1 MKCISSNIKEIKI
14 IDLNEEYPGLTSNV
28 RWAVVSDMNYQEL
41 SNEFGEELKP
51 FTPFLILTEE
61 QGEEIIRYNR
71 NQEKFDWR
79 MRNKEDFI
87 GYEDGRTESVHKVR
101 CGENLIS
108 SIELKDEYSALYSA
122 LDDLTDK
129 QRERII
135 LNYINGL
142 SERKIAA
149 LQGVCQKSVHES
161 IASGLKK
168 LEKSEKLKT
177 FLKNTPS
184 KAYSH
189 S

>member
-1 MKCISSNIKEIKI
+1 MNCIGSENKEIKI
-14 IDLNEEYPGLTSNV
+14 IDLNKEYPRLIANV

-41 SNEFGEELKP
+41 ENEFGEELKAY
-51 FTPFLILTEE
+51 TPFLILTEE

-79 MRNKEDFI
+79 MRNKEDSL
-87 GYEDGRTESVHKVR
+87 GYEDGKTESVYKVEI
-101 CGENLIS
+101 GGSLIS
-108 SIELKDEYSALYSA
+108 SIELKEKYTALYSA
-122 LDDLTDK
+122 LEDLTDK
-129 QRERII
+129 QRERIV

-168 LEKSEKLKT
+168 LEKSKKLKV
-177 FLKNTPS
+177 FLRNSPS
-184 KAYSH
+184 KCSSH

>member
-1 MKCISSNIKEIKI
+1 MNYLSSNNKEIKI
-14 IDLNEEYPGLTSNV
+14 IDLNKEYPGLTANV

-41 SNEFGEELKP
+41 SNEFGEKLKP
-51 FTPFLILTEE
+51 YTPYIILTEE

-79 MRNKEDFI
+79 MRNKEDSI
-87 GYEDGRTESVHKVR
+87 GYEDGKTECVHKV
-101 CGENLIS
+101 GIDGNLTS
-108 SIELKDEYSALYSA
+108 SIELKDKYSALYSA

-168 LEKSEKLKT
+168 LEKSKKLKV
-177 FLKNTPS
+177 F
-184 KAYSH
+184 
-189 S
+189 

>member
-1 MKCISSNIKEIKI
+1 MNCISSNNKEIKI
-14 IDLNEEYPGLTSNV
+14 IDLNKEYPGLVTDV
-28 RWAVVSDMNYQEL
+28 RWAIVSDMNYQEL
-41 SNEFGEELKP
+41 ANEFGEEIKP
-51 FTPFLILTEE
+51 YTPFLILTEE
-61 QGEEIIRYNR
+61 QGEEIDRYNR

-79 MRNKEDFI
+79 MRNKEDYA
-87 GYEDGRTESVHKVR
+87 GYDEGKTESVHKV
-101 CGENLIS
+101 GIYGNLIS
-108 SIELKDEYSALYSA
+108 SIELKDKYSALYSA

-129 QRERII
+129 QRERIV

-168 LEKSEKLKT
+168 LEKSKKLKK

-184 KAYSH
+184 KGFFH